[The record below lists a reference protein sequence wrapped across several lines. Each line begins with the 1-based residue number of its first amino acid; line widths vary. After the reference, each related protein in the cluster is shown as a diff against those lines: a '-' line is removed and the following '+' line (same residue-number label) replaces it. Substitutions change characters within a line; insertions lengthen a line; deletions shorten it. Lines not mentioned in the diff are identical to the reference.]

1 MPLKIIKEFRDIN
14 RFREILAVLFEEGFD
29 LIIEKI
35 RLKHRVPITKR
46 IKSRI
51 EGKKG
56 FPFEKRLRLTLERLG
71 PTFIKFGQM
80 LSVRPDLIP
89 KSYIKELEKL
99 QDRVPEFSYE
109 IARQQVKKE
118 LGKEIEELFS
128 EFENKPIASAS
139 ISQVY
144 KAILKDGSKVAVKIQ
159 RPEAKG
165 LMQTDMEI
173 MLYFAKL
180 LEKHSPEI
188 RKYNPVKAIQEFSSW
203 TGKELNFLR
212 EAANAKLFSHNFKG
226 SKTVKIPKI
235 YDEYV
240 TEKILVLEFIDG
252 TELHNTEEIKR
263 KKLKFDVIIKNG
275 FDATLTQVFVH
286 GFFHGDP
293 HPGNILV
300 LKNNSIA
307 FVDFGIVGHFDEKL
321 KDKSISLF
329 YGIVKNNIDMVAD
342 ALIDMGI
349 DGENVNKDELKYEL
363 SLIIGPLQKSSLN
376 DVKVSRVLEE
386 TMDIALNYGLRMP
399 LPFVLFG
406 KTVITLEGIGLE
418 YDKNFKIIEA
428 SKPFIEK
435 LIRQR
440 SSPIYVLNSFIKN
453 ALKFKRFAETF
464 PEKADKALEKIQKGI
479 IKVDIEDTD
488 IKKLST
494 EIDRS
499 SNRVSYALLIAA
511 LLIVGAIMTQISRG
525 PVIFNISLLA
535 LLSFLGAGFLS
546 IMLFFSILRE
556 EK

>member
-1 MPLKIIKEFRDIN
+1 
-14 RFREILAVLFEEGFD
+14 
-29 LIIEKI
+29 
-35 RLKHRVPITKR
+35 
-46 IKSRI
+46 
-51 EGKKG
+51 
-56 FPFEKRLRLTLERLG
+56 
-71 PTFIKFGQM
+71 
-80 LSVRPDLIP
+80 
-89 KSYIKELEKL
+89 
-99 QDRVPEFSYE
+99 
-109 IARQQVKKE
+109 
-118 LGKEIEELFS
+118 
-128 EFENKPIASAS
+128 
-139 ISQVY
+139 
-144 KAILKDGSKVAVKIQ
+144 
-159 RPEAKG
+159 
-165 LMQTDMEI
+165 
-173 MLYFAKL
+173 
-180 LEKHSPEI
+180 
-188 RKYNPVKAIQEFSSW
+188 
-203 TGKELNFLR
+203 
-212 EAANAKLFSHNFKG
+212 
-226 SKTVKIPKI
+226 
-235 YDEYV
+235 
-240 TEKILVLEFIDG
+240 
-252 TELHNTEEIKR
+252 
-263 KKLKFDVIIKNG
+263 VIIKNG

-329 YGIVKNNIDMVAD
+329 YGIVENNVDMVAD
-342 ALIDMGI
+342 ALTYMGI

-418 YDKNFKIIEA
+418 YDPNFKIIEA